1 MIDAVALKLNPEMVN
16 ALLEHNQDAGIV
28 DALESCHRDE
38 DTGEVYLYVESEMAA
53 DWCEDWFQEADI
65 RMVLDD
71 DDWVYVEYPEFCADP
86 LLKDFVQTILKI
98 YRLTVSV

>member
-1 MIDAVALKLNPEMVN
+1 MIDAVVLRLSQEMIS

-28 DALESCHRDE
+28 EALDSCHQDE

-53 DWCEDWFQEADI
+53 AWCESWFSESELNAFISTDGHMHHFANEL
-65 RMVLDD
+65 RR
-71 DDWVYVEYPEFCADP
+71 DP
-86 LLKDFVQTILKI
+86 LIRDFQDAVLKI